1 MLNVIAK
8 VASKKLI
15 PTPVQITYNEQIEN
29 MIQQL
34 EPQIYKVFGD
44 TYPAR
49 WVALRILDGDKN
61 FLATLQKHHKEPLI
75 REVVI
80 NEISLSQ

>member
-1 MLNVIAK
+1 MAN
-8 VASKKLI
+8 KKLI
-15 PTPVQITYNEQIEN
+15 PTPIQITYNEQIEN
-29 MIQQL
+29 MIQKL
-34 EPQIYKVFGD
+34 EPEIYKVFGD

-61 FLATLQKHHKEPLI
+61 FLATLQKHHKEPLV

-80 NEISLSQ
+80 NGISLSQ